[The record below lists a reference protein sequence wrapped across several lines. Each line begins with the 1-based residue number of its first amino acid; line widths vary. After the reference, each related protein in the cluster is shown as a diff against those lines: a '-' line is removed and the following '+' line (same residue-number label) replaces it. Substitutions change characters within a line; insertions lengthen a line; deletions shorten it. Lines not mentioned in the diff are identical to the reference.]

1 MEDVESESDG
11 ASLSRQITNTIL
23 ISSRRHNS
31 ISIEAKTGIH
41 LATLL

>member
-1 MEDVESESDG
+1 MDDVESESDG

-23 ISSRRHNS
+23 IRRHNS